1 MQMVPV
7 IVFSEGAAVA
17 KKAPG
22 RAQGGM
28 GGKSGGREE
37 KKRGPPEKTKWG
49 DYRGE
54 WLCHLWVAFVCGGW
68 VGKKAPRLVQ
78 KKGGTVKKGV
88 GQGKKRRGKSVH
100 GPTMPLRRK

>member
-1 MQMVPV
+1 MQVVPV
-7 IVFSEGAAVA
+7 IVFSEGATVA

-54 WLCHLWVAFVCGGW
+54 WLCHLWVPFVCGGW

-78 KKGGTVKKGV
+78 KKGGHRE
-88 GQGKKRRGKSVH
+88 KRG
-100 GPTMPLRRK
+100 GPG